1 MTVVDR
7 DTWERVQERLDKIR
21 GGSLHG
27 KRQRSTKYPL
37 SGLMKCDVCGGNFV
51 LISGTDRPNRL
62 FGCCSNYQRGRVGCA
77 NNYRVGKAELERVV
91 VREIETRLLSPNV
104 MSTVVKLV
112 NRKIKRSLSQLRRE
126 SPGIRKE
133 KQDLDLKLKN
143 VLDAI
148 ENGMVSTALKKRLL
162 EIEARQREIDDRLSA
177 LESYAGYDDLKVD
190 EDYVVRWIDNLKQM
204 LIANPVVAKAEL
216 MSLLGQFSLKP
227 VITEDCRYLQVVGN
241 AQIEGYLI
249 VVTGGKYQFNA
260 YRGAGLNRRPPV
272 PQTGAL
278 TS

>member
-1 MTVVDR
+1 M
-7 DTWERVQERLDKIR
+7 
-21 GGSLHG
+21 
-27 KRQRSTKYPL
+27 
-37 SGLMKCDVCGGNFV
+37 
-51 LISGTDRPNRL
+51 
-62 FGCCSNYQRGRVGCA
+62 
-77 NNYRVGKAELERVV
+77 ELEQAVL
-91 VREIETRLLSPNV
+91 REIETRLLSPNV

-126 SPGIRKE
+126 SPSIRRE
-133 KQDLDLKLKN
+133 KQEVDSKLKH
-143 VLDAI
+143 VLAAI
-148 ENGMVSTALKKRLL
+148 ENGLVSPALKKRLL
-162 EIEARQREIDDRLSA
+162 EIEERQKEIEAKLGA
-177 LESYAGYDDLKVD
+177 LESSAGYDDQKVD
-190 EDYVVRWIDNLKQM
+190 EDYVVRWIDNMKQL

-216 MSLLGQFSLKP
+216 MSLLGLFSLKP
-227 VITEDCRYLQVVGN
+227 VIIDDRRYLQVVGN